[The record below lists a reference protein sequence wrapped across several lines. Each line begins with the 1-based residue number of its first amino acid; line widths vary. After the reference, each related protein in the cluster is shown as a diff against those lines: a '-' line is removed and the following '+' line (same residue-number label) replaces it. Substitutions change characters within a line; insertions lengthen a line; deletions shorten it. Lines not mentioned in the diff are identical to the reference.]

1 MSIPP
6 SASVSYRLPVVAS
19 VARAQAL
26 AGFGVNHD
34 ALSVSPKMAQRQL
47 VSFGTQNI
55 HCIGREAVFDEN
67 LIGHPLM
74 MKPWCVDGFLNVER
88 EIDDADED
96 VGDGGDD
103 GGASGRAQ
111 DEEELAVF
119 KNNGRSHRGER
130 TFARA
135 DSIGGTLNQAVG
147 VGDAGLGGEV
157 IHLIVE
163 EKAKAFGGGAG
174 AEGIVERS
182 GDGNSIAFGVDYGI
196 VGSVFWFANRDWSQF
211 CLAF

>member
-67 LIGHPLM
+67 LIRHPM
-74 MKPWCVDGFLNVER
+74 MIKPWCVDGFLNVER

-96 VGDGGDD
+96 VGDSGDD
-103 GGASGRAQ
+103 GGTSGRAE

-119 KNNGRSHRGER
+119 KNNRRSHGRER
-130 TFARA
+130 ALAGA
-135 DSIGGTLNQAVG
+135 DGIGGSLNEAVG
-147 VGDAGLGGEV
+147 VGDSGLGGEV
-157 IHLIVE
+157 IHFIVE
-163 EKAKAFGGGAG
+163 EKAEAFGGGAG
-174 AEGIVERS
+174 PEGIVERCA
-182 GDGNSIAFGVDYGI
+182 DGNGVAFGVDDGI
-196 VGSVFWFANRDWSQF
+196 GGGVFRFA
-211 CLAF
+211 